1 MQSCTSIIDIHL
13 VNLDFCQT
21 CEEQRIRH
29 AKWNIINS
37 LILYHPFMSLN
48 WKVHQKIFQK
58 STLCFAPK
66 YVNVKYLVNVD
77 PKLWHSNLFHLK
89 QLQRSCHDDF
99 ENDFTPFKRE
109 PSQNINDSRLNIK
122 ILSYFSISETVW
134 NFSWYLIRLFDV
146 SYLTMLINIK
156 KCTLPNCNYK
166 NAFLFWA
173 IQGLLVRILII

>member
-13 VNLDFCQT
+13 VNLDLCQT

-109 PSQNINDSRLNIK
+109 PSQNINNSRLNIK
-122 ILSYFSISETVW
+122 ILLFF
-134 NFSWYLIRLFDV
+134 NFWICS
-146 SYLTMLINIK
+146 K
-156 KCTLPNCNYK
+156 
-166 NAFLFWA
+166 FLM
-173 IQGLLVRILII
+173 IPY

>member
-99 ENDFTPFKRE
+99 ESDFTPFKRE
-109 PSQNINDSRLNIK
+109 PSHKPKYKWFKVEYQDSLLFFN
-122 ILSYFSISETVW
+122 FW
-134 NFSWYLIRLFDV
+134 NCL
-146 SYLTMLINIK
+146 K
-156 KCTLPNCNYK
+156 
-166 NAFLFWA
+166 FLM
-173 IQGLLVRILII
+173 IPY